1 MSNSDVCMIGMPVKD
16 MYGAPMGKVLGTS
29 TDIDGSIQTV
39 GINCGSE
46 GLKQIQ
52 HEQLVVKSEVVIFIP
67 KWRLDSQRLL
77 KEKELTVRRLTALM
91 EIVSDNDTMKS
102 DAELIHEKNRTKL
115 MTLQNTEEEINSE
128 LEQRVAEINAQ
139 MKAVKVLLF
148 DAKVQCKSNEISQ
161 ETFEQVQQETDE
173 MLQHMKHEK
182 DEIAKVKSRLA
193 NLSIE
198 DVLTTEPAPQ
208 PIQDSAVSY
217 LTNPDEDE
225 PIESRLPEPPGTESS
240 PSEQVYSP
248 PMTIPPQ
255 PEQKPEQKPE
265 GQTKSKEKFSESDWL
280 KRMNQE

>member
-1 MSNSDVCMIGMPVKD
+1 MIGMPVKD
-16 MYGAPMGKVLGTS
+16 IYGAPMGKVLGTS

-39 GINCGSE
+39 GINCGSG
-46 GLKQIQ
+46 GLKQIPN
-52 HEQLVVKSEVVIFIP
+52 EQLVVKSEVVIFIP

-128 LEQRVAEINAQ
+128 LDQRVGEINAQ
-139 MKAVKVLLF
+139 VKAVKVLLF
-148 DAKVQCKSNEISQ
+148 DAKVQYKSNEISQ
-161 ETFEQVQQETDE
+161 ETFDHVQQQTDE
-173 MLQHMKHEK
+173 MLQHMQHEK

-198 DVLTTEPAPQ
+198 DVLTTGPALH
-208 PIQDSAVSY
+208 PIQDSAVTY

-225 PIESRLPEPPGTESS
+225 PIESRLPEPPGVESS
-240 PSEQVYSP
+240 SPEQVYSP
-248 PMTIPPQ
+248 PMTIPAQSEEKDKEEPVQ
-255 PEQKPEQKPE
+255 Q
-265 GQTKSKEKFSESDWL
+265 EKFSESAWL

>member
-1 MSNSDVCMIGMPVKD
+1 MSNNEITMIGMPVKD

-46 GLKQIQ
+46 GLKQIPY
-52 HEQLVVKSEVVIFIP
+52 EQLVVKEAVIFIP

-115 MTLQNTEEEINSE
+115 MTLQKTEEEINSE
-128 LEQRVAEINAQ
+128 LEQRVDEINSQ
-139 MKAVKVLLF
+139 VKAVKVLLF

-161 ETFEQVQQETDE
+161 ETFEQVQKETDE
-173 MLQHMKHEK
+173 MLQHMQHEK

-198 DVLTTEPAPQ
+198 DVLTTESASQ
-208 PIQDSAVSY
+208 HIQDSAVSY
-217 LTNPDEDE
+217 LSHPQQDQ
-225 PIESRLPEPPGTESS
+225 IVESRLPEPPQ
-240 PSEQVYSP
+240 SEQIYSP
-248 PMTIPPQ
+248 PMIMPNE
-255 PEQKPEQKPE
+255 PELSDNSVSDEKQ
-265 GQTKSKEKFSESDWL
+265 KFSESAWL

>member
-1 MSNSDVCMIGMPVKD
+1 MSNNDVCMIGMPVKD

-46 GLKQIQ
+46 GLKQIPR
-52 HEQLVVKSEVVIFIP
+52 EQLVVKSEVVIFIP

-115 MTLQNTEEEINSE
+115 MTLQKTEDEIHSE
-128 LEQRVAEINAQ
+128 LEERVAEINTQ

>member
-1 MSNSDVCMIGMPVKD
+1 MIGMPVKD

-46 GLKQIQ
+46 GLKQIPY
-52 HEQLVVKSEVVIFIP
+52 EQLVVKEAVIFIP

-115 MTLQNTEEEINSE
+115 MTLQKTEEEINSE
-128 LEQRVAEINAQ
+128 LEQRVDEINSQ
-139 MKAVKVLLF
+139 IKAVKVLLF

-161 ETFEQVQQETDE
+161 ETFEQVQKETDE
-173 MLQHMKHEK
+173 MLQHMQHEK

-198 DVLTTEPAPQ
+198 DVLTTESASQ

-217 LTNPDEDE
+217 LSHPEQE
-225 PIESRLPEPPGTESS
+225 QVVESRLPEPPQ
-240 PSEQVYSP
+240 SEQIYSP
-248 PMTIPPQ
+248 PMILPNE
-255 PEQKPEQKPE
+255 PELSDNSVSDEKQ
-265 GQTKSKEKFSESDWL
+265 KFSESAWL

>member
-1 MSNSDVCMIGMPVKD
+1 MSNNDVCMIGMPVKD
-16 MYGAPMGKVLGTS
+16 MYGASMGKVLGTS

-46 GLKQIQ
+46 GLRQISYD
-52 HEQLVVKSEVVIFIP
+52 QLVVKSEVVIFIP

-91 EIVSDNDTMKS
+91 EIVSDNDTMKD

-115 MTLQNTEEEINSE
+115 MTLQNTETEINSE
-128 LEQRVAEINAQ
+128 LEERVVEINSQ

-173 MLQHMKHEK
+173 MLQHMNYEK
-182 DEIAKVKSRLA
+182 DEIGKVKSRLT

-198 DVLTTEPAPQ
+198 DVLTTGPALH
-208 PIQDSAVSY
+208 PIQDSGVTY
-217 LTNPDEDE
+217 LTNPDGGEL
-225 PIESRLPEPPGTESS
+225 IESRLPEPPGAESS
-240 PSEQVYSP
+240 SSEQVHNP
-248 PMTIPPQ
+248 PMIITESESSAHE
-255 PEQKPEQKPE
+255 EQVSEK
-265 GQTKSKEKFSESDWL
+265 KFSESDWL
-280 KRMNQE
+280 KRMNQD

>member
-1 MSNSDVCMIGMPVKD
+1 MDNNDVSMIGMPVKD

-46 GLKQIQ
+46 GLRQIPY
-52 HEQLVVKSEVVIFIP
+52 EQLVVKSEVVIFIP

-128 LEQRVAEINAQ
+128 LEQRVIEINSQ

-161 ETFEQVQQETDE
+161 ETFEHVQTETDE
-173 MLQHMKHEK
+173 MLQHMNYEK
-182 DEIAKVKSRLA
+182 DEIAKVKSRLT

-198 DVLTTEPAPQ
+198 DVLTTGPAFH
-208 PIQDSAVSY
+208 PIQDSAVTY
-217 LTNPDEDE
+217 LETPKENE
-225 PIESRLPEPPGTESS
+225 PLESRLPEPPENSSS
-240 PSEQVYSP
+240 PSEEVHNP
-248 PMTIPPQ
+248 PMIITQSAEPNN
-255 PEQKPEQKPE
+255 EQKPQQETHQ
-265 GQTKSKEKFSESDWL
+265 EKFSESDWL

>member
-1 MSNSDVCMIGMPVKD
+1 MSTSENSMIGMPVKD

-46 GLKQIQ
+46 GLKQIPR
-52 HEQLVVKSEVVIFIP
+52 EQLVVKSEVVIFIP

-115 MTLQNTEEEINSE
+115 MTLQKTEDEIHSE
-128 LEQRVAEINAQ
+128 LEERVAEINTQ

-240 PSEQVYSP
+240 PSEQVHSP
-248 PMTIPPQ
+248 PMTIP
-255 PEQKPEQKPE
+255 EQESPKEEASVQE
-265 GQTKSKEKFSESDWL
+265 EKFSESAWL
-280 KRMNQE
+280 KRMNQD

>member
-1 MSNSDVCMIGMPVKD
+1 MSNNEITMIGMPVKD

-52 HEQLVVKSEVVIFIP
+52 YEQLVVKSEVVVFIP

-128 LEQRVAEINAQ
+128 LEQRVIEINSQ

-161 ETFEQVQQETDE
+161 ETFEHVQTETDE
-173 MLQHMKHEK
+173 MLQHMNYEK
-182 DEIAKVKSRLA
+182 DEIAKVKSRLT

-198 DVLTTEPAPQ
+198 DVLTTGPAFH
-208 PIQDSAVSY
+208 PIQDSAVTY
-217 LTNPDEDE
+217 LETPKENE
-225 PIESRLPEPPGTESS
+225 PLESRLPEPPENSSS
-240 PSEQVYSP
+240 PSEEVHNP
-248 PMTIPPQ
+248 PMIITQSAEPNN
-255 PEQKPEQKPE
+255 EQKPQQETHQ
-265 GQTKSKEKFSESDWL
+265 EKFSESDWL

>member
-1 MSNSDVCMIGMPVKD
+1 MSNCEVEIIGKPVKD

-46 GLKQIQ
+46 GLKQIPY
-52 HEQLVVKSEVVIFIP
+52 EQLVVKEAVIFIP

-115 MTLQNTEEEINSE
+115 MTLQKTEEEINSE
-128 LEQRVAEINAQ
+128 LEQRVNEINSQ

-161 ETFEQVQQETDE
+161 ETFEQVQKETDE
-173 MLQHMKHEK
+173 MLQHMQHEK

-198 DVLTTEPAPQ
+198 DVLTTESASQ

-217 LTNPDEDE
+217 LSHPQQEQ
-225 PIESRLPEPPGTESS
+225 IVESRLPEPPQ
-240 PSEQVYSP
+240 SEQIYSP
-248 PMTIPPQ
+248 PMTMPNE
-255 PEQKPEQKPE
+255 PELSDNSISDEKQ
-265 GQTKSKEKFSESDWL
+265 KFSESAWL

>member
-1 MSNSDVCMIGMPVKD
+1 MNDNELSMIGKPVKD

-46 GLKQIQ
+46 GLRQIPN
-52 HEQLVVKSEVVIFIP
+52 EQLVVKSEVVIFIP

-91 EIVSDNDTMKS
+91 EIVSDNDTMKT

-115 MTLQNTEEEINSE
+115 MTLQKTEDEINSE
-128 LEQRVAEINAQ
+128 LENRVNEINSQ

-161 ETFEQVQQETDE
+161 ETFEQVQKETDE
-173 MLQHMKHEK
+173 MLQHMTHEK

-198 DVLTTEPAPQ
+198 DVLTTEPASH

-217 LTNPDEDE
+217 LSNNGEDQGV
-225 PIESRLPEPPGTESS
+225 ESRLPEPPG
-240 PSEQVYSP
+240 SEQICSP
-248 PMTIPPQ
+248 PMIIPQQEHPDEST
-255 PEQKPEQKPE
+255 PEN
-265 GQTKSKEKFSESDWL
+265 KENFSESDWL

>member
-1 MSNSDVCMIGMPVKD
+1 MSNNEGSMIGMPVKD

-39 GINCGSE
+39 GINCGSG
-46 GLKQIQ
+46 GLKQIPN
-52 HEQLVVKSEVVIFIP
+52 EQLVVKSEVVIFIP

-128 LEQRVAEINAQ
+128 LDQRVGEINAQ
-139 MKAVKVLLF
+139 VKAVKVLLF
-148 DAKVQCKSNEISQ
+148 DAKVQYKSNEISQ
-161 ETFEQVQQETDE
+161 ETFDHVQQQTDE
-173 MLQHMKHEK
+173 MLQHMQHEK

-198 DVLTTEPAPQ
+198 DVLTTGPALH
-208 PIQDSAVSY
+208 PIQDSAVTY

-225 PIESRLPEPPGTESS
+225 PIESRLPEPPGVESS
-240 PSEQVYSP
+240 SPEQVYSP
-248 PMTIPPQ
+248 PMTIPAQSEEKNKEEPAQ
-255 PEQKPEQKPE
+255 Q
-265 GQTKSKEKFSESDWL
+265 EKFSESAWL